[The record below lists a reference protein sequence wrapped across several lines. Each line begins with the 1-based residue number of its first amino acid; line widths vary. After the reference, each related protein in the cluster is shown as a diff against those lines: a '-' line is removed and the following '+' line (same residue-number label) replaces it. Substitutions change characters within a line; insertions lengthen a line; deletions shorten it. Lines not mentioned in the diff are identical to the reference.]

1 MIRDG
6 EPDVPEAAR
15 ISAEQVV
22 GAISQVWLEPNLG
35 MAGQPRRYSQFTEL
49 TYLHGLIPLNTF
61 ITYAAIITVTG
72 QVIFVINLFWSM
84 FKGPKASDNPWEA
97 TTLEWTTA
105 TPPPHDNFGGVTP
118 VVHHGPYE
126 YGVPGSAKDF
136 VMQTD
141 PATVST
147 H

>member
-1 MIRDG
+1 MHY
-6 EPDVPEAAR
+6 
-15 ISAEQVV
+15 
-22 GAISQVWLEPNLG
+22 LG

-49 TYLHGLIPLNTF
+49 AYLQHLIPLNKF
-61 ITYAAIITVTG
+61 ITYAAILTISA
-72 QVIFVINLFWSM
+72 QFIFVINLFWSM

-105 TPPPHDNFGGVTP
+105 TPPPHDNFGGRTP

-126 YGVPGSAKDF
+126 YSVPGAPKDF

-141 PATVST
+141 PPTATS